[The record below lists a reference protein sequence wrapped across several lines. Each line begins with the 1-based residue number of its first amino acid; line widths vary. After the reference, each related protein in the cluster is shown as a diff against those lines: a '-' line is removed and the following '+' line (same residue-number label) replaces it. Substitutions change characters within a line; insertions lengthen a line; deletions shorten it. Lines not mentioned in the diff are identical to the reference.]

1 MISRCRLTIRP
12 GAESSGVTASEPR
25 PLPPATILFVCT
37 GNICRSPLAE
47 TVARRALVEWFR
59 VPDLSEIGL
68 HTTSAGTLAVEGRPA
83 TPEMQ
88 QVAGEIGLDLSA
100 HRSCQ
105 LSPQAIADASLILVM
120 EARHLR
126 WVRSRQAEAPSGL
139 LGASDIDDP
148 YGLGLP
154 EYRRAR
160 QAIITAVEM
169 HLPELIG
176 LAN

>member
-1 MISRCRLTIRP
+1 ML
-12 GAESSGVTASEPR
+12 
-25 PLPPATILFVCT
+25 PATILFVCT

-47 TVARRALVEWFR
+47 AVARRALVEWFR

-68 HTTSAGTLAVEGRPA
+68 HTASAGTLAVEGRPA
-83 TPEMQ
+83 TPEMR
-88 QVAGEIGLDLSA
+88 QVAGEIGLDLST
-100 HRSCQ
+100 HRSSQ
-105 LSPQAIADASLILVM
+105 LSPQAIADASLILAM
-120 EARHLR
+120 EAHHLH
-126 WVRSRQAEAPSGL
+126 WLRSHRAEAPAGL

-160 QAIITAVEM
+160 QEITAAVEL

-176 LAN
+176 LAY